1 MLEKHRSTSTMKYLP
16 REIVLDILSRLPVTS
31 LLQFKLVCKAWHNL
45 AQDPLLAS
53 IHFQRASENNPC
65 LIIHCDHPIRNQL
78 YSVELSDNEEDQRVN
93 KIRVPIFPE
102 FKIIGSCKGLL
113 CLCDYSTRDSLYAYN
128 PFTRKYMELP
138 KSIDETLYDLSV
150 VFGFGFSQTTK
161 EYKVVKVVYWRPPPR
176 DRHPIFRRCCL
187 QSEVQIFTLGKPAWR
202 SLGKIPYHL
211 LDQEPSQVLVNGRL
225 HWSTW
230 PRRYRIGRLLISF
243 DLEDEQFREVPKPGS
258 GSLERLHFDVVGIRG
273 YLAAV
278 IHQNYGQLEIW
289 VMKEYNVKESWIKEY
304 NVATHVSRGLEQAD
318 WKSAQPFRNSKFFRK
333 SSFVRVLGLLKNGT
347 VLLEYKCR
355 SLVTYDQKDGTF
367 NDLAFPGMPYW
378 FETVVHE
385 GSLNWI
391 DTLFNDI

>member
-1 MLEKHRSTSTMKYLP
+1 MKYLP
-16 REIVLDILSRLPVTS
+16 REI
-31 LLQFKLVCKAWHNL
+31 
-45 AQDPLLAS
+45 
-53 IHFQRASENNPC
+53 RASENNPC

-230 PRRYRIGRLLISF
+230 PRRYRIG
-243 DLEDEQFREVPKPGS
+243 
-258 GSLERLHFDVVGIRG
+258 
-273 YLAAV
+273 
-278 IHQNYGQLEIW
+278 
-289 VMKEYNVKESWIKEY
+289 
-304 NVATHVSRGLEQAD
+304 
-318 WKSAQPFRNSKFFRK
+318 
-333 SSFVRVLGLLKNGT
+333 LLKNGT